1 MVERPADYPWS
12 SYPYN
17 AAGVEIQVLAPRESY
32 LALGKTSALREST
45 YRDLFQSHIPDMD
58 IEAIRLATNK
68 SWVLGSENFIEQFER
83 RVGVAGKTAG
93 HGGDLKSKG
102 YKKSTTLPP

>member
-1 MVERPADYPWS
+1 MVENPADYPWS

-17 AAGVEIQVLAPRESY
+17 AAGVEIQMLAPHESY
-32 LALGKTSALREST
+32 LALGKASALRERA

-68 SWVLGSENFIEQFER
+68 SWVLGSANFIEQLER
-83 RVGVAGKTAG
+83 RMGVAGKTAG
-93 HGGDLKSKG
+93 HGGDRKSKG
-102 YKKSTTLPP
+102 YKKSTTLTP